1 MNEQGEVK
9 NVSFPRLNFLLMFIF
24 EEVKKKNG
32 EEYNIN
38 PQL

>member
-9 NVSFPRLNFLLMFIF
+9 NVSFPRLNFLLFIF

-38 PQL
+38 LQL